1 MLIVIFDGEVK
12 KNLLKI
18 ENFCG
23 ILQKSDVKE
32 VRHSNVPVAQLDR
45 VLASDAKGRG
55 FESLRVRHKMRSL
68 VGLFFV
74 PEEFKP
80 TRGFV
85 LAPKLT
91 NSLTRCGHLFSNLA
105 SESLRIPC
113 LLRKLRLLR

>member
-32 VRHSNVPVAQLDR
+32 VRRNNVPVAQLDR

-55 FESLRVRHKMRSL
+55 FESLRVRHKKMRSL
-68 VGLFFV
+68 VGLFFYV
-74 PEEFKP
+74 
-80 TRGFV
+80 
-85 LAPKLT
+85 
-91 NSLTRCGHLFSNLA
+91 
-105 SESLRIPC
+105 ESRRI
-113 LLRKLRLLR
+113 

>member
-55 FESLRVRHKMRSL
+55 FESLRVRHKNEVACRP
-68 VGLFFV
+68 LFYV
-74 PEEFKP
+74 
-80 TRGFV
+80 
-85 LAPKLT
+85 
-91 NSLTRCGHLFSNLA
+91 
-105 SESLRIPC
+105 ESRRI
-113 LLRKLRLLR
+113 

>member
-23 ILQKSDVKE
+23 ILQKSDVKN

-68 VGLFFV
+68 VGLFFMLS
-74 PEEFKP
+74 PGGFEP
-80 TRGFV
+80 TRKWVDYQRKADGSTPV
-85 LAPKLT
+85 
-91 NSLTRCGHLFSNLA
+91 SFS
-105 SESLRIPC
+105 S
-113 LLRKLRLLR
+113 

>member
-32 VRHSNVPVAQLDR
+32 VRHNNVPVAQLDR

-55 FESLRVRHKMRSL
+55 FESLRVRHKKRGRLSTS
-68 VGLFFV
+68 FFM
-74 PEEFKP
+74 
-80 TRGFV
+80 
-85 LAPKLT
+85 L
-91 NSLTRCGHLFSNLA
+91 S
-105 SESLRIPC
+105 
-113 LLRKLRLLR
+113 

>member
-32 VRHSNVPVAQLDR
+32 VRRNNVPVAQLEVRRNNVPVAQLDR

-55 FESLRVRHKMRSL
+55 FESLRVRHKKLGRLSASFLYRRNSNPL
-68 VGLFFV
+68 VGSV
-74 PEEFKP
+74 W
-80 TRGFV
+80 
-85 LAPKLT
+85 
-91 NSLTRCGHLFSNLA
+91 
-105 SESLRIPC
+105 
-113 LLRKLRLLR
+113 LLSSQVR

>member
-74 PEEFKP
+74 ALR
-80 TRGFV
+80 TYSQTSG
-85 LAPKLT
+85 
-91 NSLTRCGHLFSNLA
+91 
-105 SESLRIPC
+105 ESISA
-113 LLRKLRLLR
+113 LLIGQ